1 MKIKTWLR
9 ISYLAVMLLPL
20 LFLFLLY
27 SSISEWD
34 KQRDITEY
42 MEVQQKMQELSP
54 KLDSNDLYKIQ
65 PASRYEEIK
74 QLSSDKLK
82 ISLYRPDGIS
92 LFSSLEDLSMNR
104 LQQRRPEDLY
114 KGLNEME
121 KNMRSYVVKK
131 PVLADGNLIGIYEVT
146 FARQTWMEG
155 VENRTLLYGAS
166 LAAFLLAVYAAAALV
181 INRKL
186 NRPLQRLENQME
198 RFAGGMPIE
207 KEQTAGDE
215 IGALYEGFYQ
225 MKTQLE
231 KSQKEIVEQ
240 QKEKEFILAAL
251 SHDMKTPLTVIRAY
265 AEALTGS
272 RPLSAEESSEYKEI
286 LLEKLGYMKQLIDDL
301 ALYASLQTGQKKI
314 ELAEVEGE
322 EFFEYLLSGF
332 EEPCLKKGIRLQV
345 ETKVSGMYMLNAS
358 QMIRIADNLMANAIR
373 HTGEGSSI
381 LSAAVSENESL
392 PDAVYLPFREEL
404 EEWRKDGAILL
415 VQNEGSYIPEQLQ
428 KTIFLPFVQGED
440 SRAHGGSSGIG
451 LSISKMLL
459 EQHEGKISVWSSE
472 GDGTLFAC
480 WIRERKETNNE
491 I

>member
-34 KQRDITEY
+34 KQRDVMEY

-54 KLDSNDLYKIQ
+54 SLDNKDLYEIQ
-65 PASRYEEIK
+65 PASKYEKLK
-74 QLSSDKLK
+74 QLSTEKLK
-82 ISLYRPDGIS
+82 IALYRPDGIS
-92 LFSSLEDLSMNR
+92 LFSSLEDLSVNR

-114 KGLNEME
+114 KGLNEMD

-131 PVLADGNLIGIYEVT
+131 PVFEDGNLIGIYEVT

-155 VENRTLLYGAS
+155 VENRTLLYGVS
-166 LAAFLLAVYAAAALV
+166 LAAFLLAVYAAAALL

-186 NRPLQRLENQME
+186 NRPLERLENQME

-207 KEQTAGDE
+207 REKAAGDE

-225 MKTQLE
+225 MKAQLE
-231 KSQKEIVEQ
+231 KSQEEIIQQ

-251 SHDMKTPLTVIRAY
+251 SHDMKTPLTVIQAY

-272 RPLSAEESSEYKEI
+272 RPLSAEENSEYKEI

-322 EFFEYLLSGF
+322 EFFEYLLSGY
-332 EEPCLKKGIRLQV
+332 EEPCLKKGIRLKV
-345 ETKVSGMYMLNAS
+345 ETPVTGIYSLNAG
-358 QMIRIADNLMANAIR
+358 QMLRIADNLMANAIR
-373 HTGEGSSI
+373 HTGEGGTI
-381 LSAAVSENESL
+381 LAAAVSANESL
-392 PDAVYLPFREEL
+392 PDAVYPPFRDEL
-404 EEWRKDGAILL
+404 EKWRKDGAILL

-440 SRAHGGSSGIG
+440 SRARGGSSGIG
-451 LSISKMLL
+451 LSISKMLMD
-459 EQHEGKISVWSSE
+459 QHEGKISVWSSE
-472 GDGTLFAC
+472 GEGSLFAC

-491 I
+491 F